1 MFAKARSGVFDFIA
15 AALCLWAAAYHTPAG
30 ALIRSI
36 AARAMHA
43 RDTARPLLA
52 YYSSGVYDAREV
64 PVPPP
69 AAFAPTPMFV
79 NVPPAEALGRGIFAT
94 VTRLGPGASKTAN
107 ELAQKYGLPKC
118 ASAQEATAL
127 LARVKVDLSSDEAA
141 VLAVFTGFD
150 VAQFAV
156 RRARGEGRPL
166 TLESL
171 VLQLP
176 PLSANAI
183 AATSQAL
190 MLGTAFTLRWP
201 VAPQTAVSSPF
212 GTRIHPITHLEQFHT
227 GVDLAVASGT
237 PVRVVA
243 DGIVT
248 RASEDGFNGKVIFI
262 DHGHGVMTA
271 YCHNSRLLVAAG
283 TRVNA
288 GDVVSESGNTGRST
302 GPHLHYQLNMGATPA
317 DPFAFREK
325 TTAMVTGGRD

>member
-1 MFAKARSGVFDFIA
+1 MKHARWLFMPLGLLALIA
-15 AALCLWAAAYHTPAG
+15 AGVHAAADVVDDHLLGLVETSDLWFDNLFVQNERFAAWAAWVDVRERTV
-30 ALIRSI
+30 I
-36 AARAMHA
+36 ARA
-43 RDTARPLLA
+43 LA
-52 YYSSGVYDAREV
+52 V
-64 PVPPP
+64 
-69 AAFAPTPMFV
+69 
-79 NVPPAEALGRGIFAT
+79 

-118 ASAQEATAL
+118 ASVQEAKAL
-127 LARVKVDLSSDEAA
+127 LARVKLDLSSDEAA

-176 PLSANAI
+176 LLSANAI
-183 AATSQAL
+183 AAASQAL

-201 VAPQTAVSSPF
+201 IAPQTAVSSPF
-212 GTRIHPITHLEQFHT
+212 GARIHPITYLEQFHT

-283 TRVNA
+283 PRVNA

-302 GPHLHYQLNMGATPA
+302 GPLLHYQLNMGATPA